1 MPSSGDSVRVL
12 IIHPRDPAAP
22 TLGGIQTFLGD
33 FIKYSP
39 PDFDLAIAGLTSD
52 PAARPVGKWLPLT
65 VRGRT
70 VSFLPLGT
78 TTGLPRRPRA
88 AARTASALFRLWSAV
103 REDGRIMQVHRPY
116 RGALVARHRGP
127 SVQFVH
133 LDVRDW
139 PGPAGW
145 PKLQALYRQFSDGT
159 LERMAR
165 VFVVN
170 EPGAKLL
177 RAEHP
182 RIADRVE
189 FLPVWYDEDVFHPVD
204 DEARRA
210 LRALLVAR
218 LGLEPSAID
227 DDRFVLV
234 AMRLTEIKKPLLAID
249 TLAALSDES
258 RPTVRMVVAGSG
270 ELLGATRE
278 QAAELG
284 VSERVHFL
292 GDIAR
297 DEVATL
303 MQALDVLLLT
313 SRSEGG
319 GPRVVLEAL
328 ACGMPVVSTSVVEIR
343 RTITSGVNGW
353 LVDEASPQQM
363 AEGVEWVLAQQREQ
377 LAPAA
382 IAAAEPFTARRI
394 LAGLYETYRELAR
407 GAALRH

>member
-1 MPSSGDSVRVL
+1 MSPGRGSVRVL
-12 IIHPRDPAAP
+12 IVHPRDPAAP

-39 PDFDLAIAGLTSD
+39 SDFDLSIAGLTSD
-52 PAARPVGKWLPLT
+52 PAVRPVGKWLPLT

-78 TTGLPRRPRA
+78 TKGIPRAPRA
-88 AARTASALFRLWSAV
+88 AARTATALARLWSAV
-103 REDGRIMQVHRPY
+103 REDGRIMQLHRPY
-116 RGALVARHRGP
+116 RVALVARHRGP
-127 SVQFVH
+127 TVQFVH

-139 PGPAGW
+139 PGPTGW
-145 PKLQALYRQFSDGT
+145 PKLQSLYRQFSDGT

-182 RIADRVE
+182 KIADRVE

-204 DEARRA
+204 SEARRE
-210 LRALLVAR
+210 LLAETVAQ
-218 LGLEPSAID
+218 LGLDPSAIET
-227 DDRFVLV
+227 DRFVLV
-234 AMRLTEIKKPLLAID
+234 AMRLTEIKKPLLAIE
-249 TLAALSDES
+249 TLAALSKGS
-258 RPTVRMVVAGSG
+258 GPTVRLVVAGSG
-270 ELLGATRE
+270 ELLEASRKRAT
-278 QAAELG
+278 ELG
-284 VSERVHFL
+284 VSDRVHFL
-292 GDIAR
+292 GDVAR
-297 DEVATL
+297 SDVARL
-303 MQALDVLLLT
+303 MQAFDVLLLT

-343 RTITSGVNGW
+343 RTVTSRVNGW
-353 LVDEASPQQM
+353 LVEEANAEQM
-363 AEGVEWVLAQQREQ
+363 AEGVQWVLAQPREQ

-382 IAAAEPFTARRI
+382 VAAAEPFTARRI

-407 GAALRH
+407 GEGQRP

>member
-1 MPSSGDSVRVL
+1 VL
-12 IIHPRDPAAP
+12 IVHPRDPAAP

-39 PDFDLAIAGLTSD
+39 PDFDLSIVGLTAD
-52 PAARPVGKWLPLT
+52 PAVRPVGKWLPLT

-78 TTGLPRRPRA
+78 TKGIPRA
-88 AARTASALFRLWSAV
+88 PRPAVRTASALVRLWSAV
-103 REDGRIMQVHRPY
+103 REDGRIMQLHRPY
-116 RGALVARHRGP
+116 RAALVARHHGP
-127 SVQFVH
+127 SVQFIH

-145 PKLQALYRQFSDGT
+145 PKLQSLYRQFSDGT

-182 RIADRVE
+182 KIADRVE

-210 LRALLVAR
+210 LRAELVAR
-218 LGLEPSAID
+218 LELDPAAID
-227 DDRFVLV
+227 TDRFVLV
-234 AMRLTEIKKPLLAID
+234 AMRLTEIKKPLKAIE
-249 TLAALSDES
+249 TLAALTGRSGQ
-258 RPTVRMVVAGSG
+258 TVRMVVAGSG
-270 ELLGATRE
+270 ELLDASRKR
-278 QAAELG
+278 AAELR
-284 VSERVHFL
+284 VSDRVHFM
-292 GDIAR
+292 GDVAR
-297 DEVATL
+297 EEVARL

-343 RTITSGVNGW
+343 RTVTSGVNGW
-353 LVDEASPQQM
+353 LVDEAGAQQM
-363 AEGVEWVLAQQREQ
+363 AEGVEWVLAQPREV

-382 IAAAEPFTARRI
+382 MAAAEPFTARRI
-394 LAGLYETYRELAR
+394 LAGLYETYRELVR
-407 GAALRH
+407 GEEPRR